1 MKRVLTLR
9 EKAAFSNGFLGI
21 IWIIM
26 GIVGIMD
33 IFKRN
38 TILNLVVA
46 IFLVVASILVFV
58 PHFIKT
64 EPEDEMSE
72 YNNNKAKS
80 RIYELLSLGI
90 LICTLISILKGI
102 WVIDLKIILPFVL
115 GGVNLLEFIL
125 FVVYEKVG
133 V

>member
-9 EKAAFSNGFLGI
+9 EKAALSNGFLGI
-21 IWIIM
+21 VWIIM
-26 GIVGIMD
+26 GGMH
-33 IFKRN
+33 IFQQN

-46 IFLVVASILVFV
+46 IFLLVCSSLVFV
-58 PHFIKT
+58 PYFVKT

-72 YNNNKAKS
+72 YNKNRAKLKV
-80 RIYELLSLGI
+80 YQLLSIGI
-90 LICTLISILKGI
+90 MICTLISIFKEV
-102 WVIDLKIILPFVL
+102 WAIDFKIILPFVL

>member
-26 GIVGIMD
+26 GVMH
-33 IFKRN
+33 IFQQN

-46 IFLVVASILVFV
+46 IFLLVCSSLVFV
-58 PHFIKT
+58 PYFVKT

-72 YNNNKAKS
+72 YNKNRAKLKV
-80 RIYELLSLGI
+80 YQLLSIGI
-90 LICTLISILKGI
+90 MICTLISIFKEV
-102 WVIDLKIILPFVL
+102 WAIDFKIILPFVL